1 MTIHNVLLDAGGV
14 ILDETTQ
21 EKALAD
27 LVVSLILQHIP
38 TYSLAQYQSDID
50 DAVMR
55 FVPRVYPYV
64 LYKNLGK
71 IKDYPEIYARY
82 LADAPR
88 LRPPFQIMPGMEVQ
102 LPRLVAKY
110 RLAIAGQY
118 GKELLDT
125 LKQHKLL
132 DFFAVHLTQDDYAIT
147 KPDPRYYEQI
157 LARCQMKAEETVMVG
172 DRIDNDVIPARQVGM
187 KSIRIRLGLHR
198 NQEARYPEEIPDI
211 EISSAG
217 QLFDAVSSLG

>member
-1 MTIHNVLLDAGGV
+1 MTIRNVLLDAGGV

-27 LVVSLILQHIP
+27 LVVSLILSYNP
-38 TYSLAQYQSDID
+38 TYSLQQYQLDVD

-55 FVPRVYPYV
+55 FVPRVYPYI
-64 LYKNLGK
+64 LFKNIGNRE
-71 IKDYPEIYARY
+71 DYPEIYARY
-82 LADAPR
+82 SADAPR
-88 LRPPFQIMPGMEVQ
+88 LRPPFQIMPGMEIQ
-102 LPRLVAKY
+102 LPKLAENY

-118 GKELLDT
+118 GRELLDT

-132 DFFAVHLTQDDYAIT
+132 DCFAVHLTQDDYAIT

-157 LARCQMKAEETVMVG
+157 LARCQMKPDETVMVG

-211 EISSAG
+211 EISSAD

>member
-1 MTIHNVLLDAGGV
+1 MMIRNVLLDAGGV

-27 LVVSLILQHIP
+27 LVVSLIQLHIP
-38 TYSLAQYQSDID
+38 TYSPMQYQLDVD
-50 DAVMR
+50 DAVFR
-55 FVPRVYPYV
+55 FVPRVYPYI
-64 LYKNLGK
+64 LHKNLGAR
-71 IKDYPEIYARY
+71 KDYSEIYSRY
-82 LADAPR
+82 LIDAPR

-102 LPRLVAKY
+102 LPKLAATY
-110 RLAIAGQY
+110 RLGIAGQY

-125 LKQHKLL
+125 LAQHNLL
-132 DFFAVHLTQDDYAIT
+132 DCFAVHLTQDDYAIT

-198 NQEARYPEEIPDI
+198 NQEARYPEEHPDI
-211 EISSAG
+211 EISSVS
-217 QLFDAVSSLG
+217 QLCDAVRSLG